1 MSGTSYNDDTIV
13 TELND
18 ISTAIGTSTNSSA
31 KLIKSE
37 VDRLTERQREILD
50 AKFGQ
55 NRIIDLNRDQ
65 MKRNAAYTK
74 VGVLTVVCLGI
85 VLLFRLFGS
94 FIPEA
99 ILGLIYVLLVSA
111 CVFYGLM
118 VYTDVNGRESTNFD
132 RYNIPPPVISLSDDE
147 KNKQKLAAIKS
158 GDLLAA
164 SDTKIC
170 SGQGCCDYNKAYDST
185 TNTCSTTC
193 ADNGSLPGYYNTITN
208 ACATCSTAAP
218 NYIAATKGCGACT
231 GLTPNY
237 NSATKAC
244 EVACASGSTW
254 TNNTCA

>member
-1 MSGTSYNDDTIV
+1 MPETSYDDNEIV
-13 TELND
+13 KALDVIRGT
-18 ISTAIGTSTNSSA
+18 IGTSTNTSA
-31 KLIKSE
+31 ELINSE
-37 VDRLTERQREILD
+37 VDRLTKRQREILD

-99 ILGLIYVLLVSA
+99 ILGLIYVLLVSI

-132 RYNIPPPVISLSDDE
+132 RYNIPPPVIDQSGDE
-147 KNKQKLAAIKS
+147 KNKQLAAAVKA
-158 GDLLAA
+158 GNLLAA
-164 SDTKIC
+164 NDTKLC

-193 ADNGSLPGYYNTITN
+193 PNTDSRAGYYDPATK
-208 ACATCSTAAP
+208 ACATCAVNA
-218 NYIAATKGCGACT
+218 
-231 GLTPNY
+231 PNY
-237 NSATKAC
+237 NSSTKVCAAAC
-244 EVACASGSTW
+244 TAPATW
-254 TNNTCA
+254 TNNACA

>member
-13 TELND
+13 TQLNA
-18 ISTAIGTSTNSSA
+18 ISTATSLSTNTSA
-31 KLIKSE
+31 KLINSE

-55 NRIIDLNRDQ
+55 NRIIDLNRNE
-65 MKRNAAYTK
+65 MKRNVAYTK

-193 ADNGSLPGYYNTITN
+193 PPNGLRAGYYDTATK

-218 NYIAATKGCGACT
+218 NYNSTTKECVGAC
-231 GLTPNY
+231 
-237 NSATKAC
+237 
-244 EVACASGSTW
+244 SGTTTW
-254 TNNTCA
+254 TNNACA

>member
-1 MSGTSYNDDTIV
+1 MPGSSYNDDTIV
-13 TELND
+13 KQLDT
-18 ISTAIGTSTNSSA
+18 ISTAIGTSTNTIT
-31 KLIKSE
+31 KLMNSE
-37 VDRLTERQREILD
+37 ADRLKLRQSEILD

-99 ILGLIYVLLVSA
+99 ILGLIYVLLVSI

-132 RYNIPPPVISLSDDE
+132 RYNIPPPVIDKSEDE
-147 KNKQKLAAIKS
+147 KNKQELAAKNS

-164 SDTKIC
+164 TDAKLC
-170 SGQGCCDYNKAYDST
+170 SGQGCCDYSQAYDSGLNKCVKC
-185 TNTCSTTC
+185 TNDT
-193 ADNGSLPGYYNTITN
+193 
-208 ACATCSTAAP
+208 
-218 NYIAATKGCGACT
+218 NYIEADKKCGLCT
-231 GLTPNY
+231 GDAPNY

-244 EVACASGSTW
+244 AAACLTPKVW
-254 TNNTCA
+254 TPATNTCA

>member
-1 MSGTSYNDDTIV
+1 MPETSYDDNEIV
-13 TELND
+13 KALDVIRGT
-18 ISTAIGTSTNSSA
+18 IGTSTNTSA
-31 KLIKSE
+31 QLINSE
-37 VDRLTERQREILD
+37 VDRLTKRQREILD

-132 RYNIPPPVISLSDDE
+132 RYNIPPPVIDQSGDE
-147 KNKQKLAAIKS
+147 KNKQLAAAVKA
-158 GDLLAA
+158 GNLLAA
-164 SDTKIC
+164 NDTKLC

-185 TNTCSTTC
+185 TNTCSKTC
-193 ADNGSLPGYYNTITN
+193 PDTDSRAGYYDPATK
-208 ACATCSTAAP
+208 ACATCADA
-218 NYIAATKGCGACT
+218 
-231 GLTPNY
+231 TPNY
-237 NSATKAC
+237 NSTTKAC
-244 EVACASGSTW
+244 VA
-254 TNNTCA
+254 

>member
-1 MSGTSYNDDTIV
+1 MSGTSYNDNEIV
-13 TELND
+13 TQLNA
-18 ISTAIGTSTNSSA
+18 ISTATSLSTNTSA
-31 KLIKSE
+31 KLINSE

-99 ILGLIYVLLVSA
+99 ILGLIYVLLVSI

-132 RYNIPPPVISLSDDE
+132 RYNIPPPVIDQSGDE
-147 KNKQKLAAIKS
+147 KNKQLAAAVKA
-158 GDLLAA
+158 GNLLAA
-164 SDTKIC
+164 NDTKLC

-193 ADNGSLPGYYNTITN
+193 PSNGLRAGYYDPATK
-208 ACATCSTAAP
+208 ACATCAV
-218 NYIAATKGCGACT
+218 NV
-231 GLTPNY
+231 PNY
-237 NSATKAC
+237 NSSTKVCAAAC
-244 EVACASGSTW
+244 TAPATW